1 MFLLYFDPIDPWWDL
16 MKMKGLHVR
25 ISPTMLEEKKSVA
38 DILSVT
44 RTMSRV

>member
-1 MFLLYFDPIDPWWDL
+1 

-25 ISPTMLEEKKSVA
+25 ISSTMLEEKKSGADIA